1 MAEIRETSISF
12 DKETHSLTE
21 RLYQAWSTHA
31 PVSAYIAIRN
41 SILSQREQVDT
52 RIATLS
58 SVAKVACSN
67 DLNTD
72 SRWDEL
78 FALAG
83 QINAR
88 KNGGS
93 RKRKRAYN
101 ESNRLRNFALVA
113 ALWSPD
119 LAFHYGWNTAS
130 QIQMNLLRACA
141 VRYPCFNE
149 DFRPR
154 LNCVLLERHCLG
166 IKNGRVKTLDEAPLQ
181 PHRDFDLAT
190 LASAVP
196 NNDLETQ
203 WITNED
209 GHLAVDAAGTLL
221 KDLRP
226 NHFRRKLLRK
236 DQYGLLISRNEES
249 APPSSQGVVMAPSNS
264 TMNLFGCPADL
275 AEPYSSTEAQSTLQ
289 SESLARP
296 NFSVSPGLSPLP
308 TLVSNPEI
316 TSLEIEENVESSDS
330 SAAASNTASTLA
342 TSSHEADVGAHS
354 GGTLNYELHDLAYE
368 QFALGSSFDFDL
380 DTPVNLPGLW
390 TSSWRHNSPRN
401 TIGQGPT
408 QQPSASLNLAHGS
421 FPHLAAEPLGSASPG
436 SLLQSPER
444 PELSLT
450 SPPIDH
456 GNVLTVEEAL
466 HNRYRDM
473 ITSYVE
479 KIASETKRAGV
490 GEQPKLRAQWLSPAT
505 RWASVWTQPE
515 SGLPRGRARSSS
527 EADVLYL
534 TSDELTTALQKG
546 RIFRKPLVV
555 KEKFSDSGMH
565 TLHTLACL
573 LQNALID
580 PILDVRR
587 LENDKPETI
596 SIDTLL
602 KNMRIDC
609 HEGDGSTLNLRN
621 ITRSHR
627 PLLTMLPRFRLLDS
641 LVERARDGDPSK
653 HIMSAAVNRASCISF
668 NTLSFTG
675 AFSGAHLDAMGGMWM
690 RNLNGVQ
697 FWTMVPEEDMGPEWE
712 TFAKVGRKWVPNGK
726 HKFLIL
732 EQDDALLIPPGLRVV
747 HAMHSPTKGLMEEGI
762 LWDGLNVVQI
772 LHSIYW
778 VFKHQVT
785 RDETITTQS
794 PRLIAELEALV
805 KHQPDQFLGD
815 RSKSDFMLAFEQA
828 ISKFRDLG
836 CTCSWLDCEEW
847 CTCRREGR
855 QCTTWCA
862 AHLDVAHKDCMQERH
877 ANENDTE
884 EGLINR

>member
-1 MAEIRETSISF
+1 MAEIQETNLSL
-12 DKETHSLTE
+12 DKETYSLTE
-21 RLYQAWSTHA
+21 RIYEAWSTHA

-41 SILSQREQVDT
+41 SILDQREQVDT
-52 RIATLS
+52 RIATLC

-78 FALAG
+78 FTLAG

-88 KNGGS
+88 KNRDT

-101 ESNRLRNFALVA
+101 ESNRLRNLALVA

-119 LAFHYGWNTAS
+119 LVFHYGWNTAS

-141 VRYPCFNE
+141 VRYPRFN
-149 DFRPR
+149 DNFRPR
-154 LNCVLLERHCLG
+154 LNCVLLERHCMG
-166 IKNGRVKTLDEAPLQ
+166 IKNGRVKTLTEAPLQ
-181 PHRDFDLAT
+181 PHRDFDLVT
-190 LASAVP
+190 LASVVP
-196 NNDLETQ
+196 NDDLVTQ
-203 WITNED
+203 WITNGD

-226 NHFRRKLLRK
+226 NHFHRNLLRK
-236 DQYGLLISRNEES
+236 DHYGLLISRNEES
-249 APPSSQGVVMAPSNS
+249 APPSPRGVVLAPSNP
-264 TMNLFGCPADL
+264 TMTPFGGSV
-275 AEPYSSTEAQSTLQ
+275 EPYASMEVQCNLY

-296 NFSVSPGLSPLP
+296 NVSVSSGLSPLP
-308 TLVSNPEI
+308 ALVSTPEI
-316 TSLEIEENVESSDS
+316 MSLAILEHSQSSDS
-330 SAAASNTASTLA
+330 SVAASHTASTSA
-342 TSSHEADVGAHS
+342 SSLHETDVGAQS
-354 GGTLNYELHDLAYE
+354 DAALNCGLHDQAFE

-380 DTPVNLPGLW
+380 DTPVNLPGWRTSLW
-390 TSSWRHNSPRN
+390 RRNNPRT
-401 TIGQGPT
+401 TIEQGPA
-408 QQPSASLNLAHGS
+408 QQTSTSVNWAHG
-421 FPHLAAEPLGSASPG
+421 FPHPAAEPFGSASPG

-444 PELSLT
+444 PELLLA
-450 SPPIDH
+450 SPPADL
-456 GNVLTVEEAL
+456 GNALTVEEAL
-466 HNRYRDM
+466 HNRYHDM

-479 KIASETKRAGV
+479 KVSSETKRAGV
-490 GEQPKLRAQWLSPAT
+490 GEQQKLRAQWLSPAT

-534 TSDELTTALQKG
+534 TSDEIMTALQKG
-546 RIFRKPLVV
+546 QIFRKPVVV

-565 TLHTLACL
+565 TLPGLAFL
-573 LQNALID
+573 LQNALAD

-587 LENDKPETI
+587 LEHDQPGTI
-596 SIDTLL
+596 SIGTLM
-602 KNMRIDC
+602 KNMRTDC
-609 HEGDGSTLNLRN
+609 HGGDGSTLNLRN

-641 LVERARDGDPSK
+641 LVERVRGGDPSK
-653 HIMSAAVNRASCISF
+653 HIMSAAVDIASCISV

-675 AFSGAHLDAMGGMWM
+675 AFSGAHLNAMGGMWM

-697 FWTMVPEEDMGPEWE
+697 IWTMIPEEDMDPDWE
-712 TFAKVGRKWVPNGK
+712 MFAKAGRNWVPNGK
-726 HKFLIL
+726 QKVLIL

-772 LHSIYW
+772 LHSVYW
-778 VFKHQVT
+778 VFKHQIT
-785 RDETITTQS
+785 RDEAITYQL

-815 RSKSDFMLAFEQA
+815 RSKSDFMLAFDQA
-828 ISKFRDLG
+828 VSKFRGLG
-836 CTCSWLDCEEW
+836 CTCSGLDCEEW
-847 CTCRREGR
+847 CTCRGEGR

-862 AHLDVAHKDCMQERH
+862 AHLDVAHKGCMQERH
-877 ANENDTE
+877 ADENGTE
-884 EGLINR
+884 EGLMNR